1 MATIVITGG
10 HGGIG
15 YECSKTLAK
24 EYHMN
29 LVLVGRSRERMEP
42 VAQELREKYAV
53 KVTVVCMDTSS
64 LESVR
69 SGTAEI
75 ERMIDRKEIDS
86 LQGIIC
92 NAGVRLSGPLA
103 YSVDGY
109 ELTFATNYLGH
120 FLFVEGL
127 KHDVAPNGRIV
138 FTSSGTHD
146 PDTTDGK
153 MMGIAADYDA
163 FALANAGKNNV
174 KPISNGKSYTT
185 SKLCIMLYAYE
196 LDRQL
201 RAAGSTVSS
210 IAFDPGSTFGTGFL
224 REMPRPLQWIA
235 KSAGANWLMKRAGIT
250 IGDVIFS
257 GQSLAKLA
265 ADPAYVDASG
275 KYFQSHDG
283 HLNERNSSV
292 LSYDEKRAKQL
303 TDDSRKL
310 VHI

>member
-15 YECSKTLAK
+15 YECSKTLGK
-24 EYHMN
+24 EYRMN
-29 LVLVGRSRERMEP
+29 LVLVGRSRERMER

-53 KVTVVCMDTSS
+53 RVTVVCMDTSS

-75 ERMIDRKEIDS
+75 ERRIDRKEIDP
-86 LQGIIC
+86 LQGISC
-92 NAGVRLSGPLA
+92 DAGVRLSGPLA

-127 KHDVAPNGRIV
+127 KHDVTPNGRIV

-174 KPISNGKSYTT
+174 KPNSKGKSYTT
-185 SKLCIMLYAYE
+185 SK
-196 LDRQL
+196 
-201 RAAGSTVSS
+201 
-210 IAFDPGSTFGTGFL
+210 
-224 REMPRPLQWIA
+224 
-235 KSAGANWLMKRAGIT
+235 
-250 IGDVIFS
+250 
-257 GQSLAKLA
+257 
-265 ADPAYVDASG
+265 
-275 KYFQSHDG
+275 
-283 HLNERNSSV
+283 
-292 LSYDEKRAKQL
+292 
-303 TDDSRKL
+303 
-310 VHI
+310 